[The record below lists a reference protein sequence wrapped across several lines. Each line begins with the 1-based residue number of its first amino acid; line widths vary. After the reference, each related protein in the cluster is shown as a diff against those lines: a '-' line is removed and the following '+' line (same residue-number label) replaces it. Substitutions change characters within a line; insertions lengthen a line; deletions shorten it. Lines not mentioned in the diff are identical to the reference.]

1 MKEQLEKLLK
11 KYPNVLFAYLF
22 GSYARDD
29 AIERSD
35 VDVAVYLVDPSFDRR
50 LRIHHDLAVTLN
62 KEVDVVVL
70 NDVRNIYLLKDIL
83 DEGIVVK
90 ESDERDF
97 FEVKKYHEILDF
109 LAFKRLYDVA

>member
-1 MKEQLEKLLK
+1 MKKQLKDLLK
-11 KYPNVLFAYLF
+11 NNTLVSFAYLF
-22 GSYARDD
+22 GSYARGD

-35 VDVAVYLVDPSFDRR
+35 VDVAVYLVDPSFDNR
-50 LRIHHDLAVTLN
+50 LRIHHDLAAALN

-70 NDVRNIYLLKDIL
+70 NDVKNMYLLKDIL
-83 DEGIVVK
+83 DEGVVVK